1 MIPLASKKTSLAG
14 DWERNSARADCS
26 SCNRKFG
33 VFLRRHHCRSCGK
46 LFCAS
51 CTTYKI
57 SVASSRTG
65 KSKRACAMCF
75 AVAGASGSSM
85 TGGGGGGGG
94 GPGGASGLD
103 ESSDA
108 EELDI
113 NLEKGEGRR
122 TARELAVAITADSVL
137 KELRTPLGNW
147 NWALFVPTPDSTPLV
162 LENAG
167 SLGLNGE
174 PSFFLSGGARSLQ
187 CKTTNVPSLLSSPPP
202 PRP

>member
-1 MIPLASKKTSLAG
+1 MIPLASKKTALSG
-14 DWERNSARADCS
+14 DWEKNNARPDCS
-26 SCNRKFG
+26 ACSRKFG
-33 VFLRRHHCRSCGK
+33 LFLRRHHCRSCGK

-75 AVAGASGSSM
+75 AVAGASGSILS
-85 TGGGGGGGG
+85 GGGGSNSS
-94 GPGGASGLD
+94 AGLD
-103 ESSDA
+103 DSSSDA

-122 TARELAVAITADSVL
+122 TARELSVAVTADAVL
-137 KELRTPLGNW
+137 KELRSPLGNW
-147 NWALFVPTPDSTPLV
+147 NWGLFVPTPESTPLV

-174 PSFFLSGGARSLQ
+174 RCYFGWGGEGGAP
-187 CKTTNVPSLLSSPPP
+187 CTHTVHTTSTSN
-202 PRP
+202 